1 MAIWSLTHE
10 KVQKL
15 LQDVAE
21 KELEIDELIKKSPKD
36 LWNTELDAFIEEWRV
51 QLEEDK
57 KEQGT
62 VVKRKKNGKYGAK
75 VTKGKKK
82 AAGSDESDFEASK
95 PKRKPAAGKVKTEA
109 KKQTVLGFKSIEQPS
124 EKAPDKKPIAR
135 AAKKEAV
142 VIDDLSDSDFD
153 MLDRKF
159 KPAPSAKPP
168 VKVTPADV
176 ESSPDQKPQPDP
188 AGDSEDEFLSL
199 GEKPSPPKPKAKA
212 VLAKK
217 PAKDESEAESEM
229 EVLAK
234 KAAAKPASK
243 AKAATKTAP
252 KAKPV
257 VADDSIFDVDVSDP
271 PPLRTT
277 VTKPKRAAAAKP
289 SILDIAGSEDSDEEN
304 GLGDVSVLVK
314 GIGSQGSDTGRPL
327 FRDSAKKVSGAALKG
342 VAAKKVAPKGVSK
355 IPLDLSKNAGSGSE
369 NSDSDDDIPKPVK
382 KAPVKKA
389 APPVRAAPKK
399 AAEPK
404 KPAAK
409 AAPKAR
415 AKKPIVLSDE
425 DEDDM
430 DVDKMAEELLDSD
443 DGELDSKPSSK
454 TSKPAI
460 KPSAKP
466 APKAAE
472 PVSRGRAVRVR
483 KQTNYKIDPSSDEE
497 EDDDDDDDDDDEGSE
512 DYGGDSD

>member
-62 VVKRKKNGKYGAK
+62 VVKRKKNGRYGAK
-75 VTKGKKK
+75 ITKGKKK
-82 AAGSDESDFEASK
+82 AASSDESDFEASK
-95 PKRKPAAGKVKTEA
+95 PKRKPVAAKVKTEA
-109 KKQTVLGFKSIEQPS
+109 KKQTVLGFKSIDPPP

-153 MLDRKF
+153 MLDQKS

-176 ESSPDQKPQPDP
+176 ESSKPQPDP
-188 AGDSEDEFLSL
+188 AGDSDEEFLLL

-217 PAKDESEAESEM
+217 PAKDESEAESEL
-229 EVLAK
+229 EALAK
-234 KAAAKPASK
+234 KAVAKPAPK
-243 AKAATKTAP
+243 AKAATKTAS
-252 KAKPV
+252 KVKPV
-257 VADDSIFDVDVSDP
+257 ATDDSIFDLDVSDP
-271 PPLRTT
+271 PPLRTAS
-277 VTKPKRAAAAKP
+277 TKPKRAAAAKP
-289 SILDIAGSEDSDEEN
+289 SILDIARSDDSDEEN

-327 FRDSAKKVSGAALKG
+327 FRDSAKKASGAALKG
-342 VAAKKVAPKGVSK
+342 LAAKKVAPKGVSK
-355 IPLDLSKNAGSGSE
+355 IPLDLSKNAGNGSE
-369 NSDSDDDIPKPVK
+369 DSDSDDDIPKPVK

-389 APPVRAAPKK
+389 APARAAPRK

-404 KPAAK
+404 KPAIK
-409 AAPKAR
+409 AAPKPK
-415 AKKPIVLSDE
+415 AKKPIVLSEE

-430 DVDKMAEELLDSD
+430 DVDKMADELLDSD
-443 DGELDSKPSSK
+443 DGEPYSKPSSK
-454 TSKPAI
+454 TSKTAT
-460 KPSAKP
+460 KPLAKP

-472 PVSRGRAVRVR
+472 PESRGRAVRAR
-483 KQTNYKIDPSSDEE
+483 KQTNYKIELSSDEE
-497 EDDDDDDDDDDEGSE
+497 DDDDDDDDDEGSE

>member
-95 PKRKPAAGKVKTEA
+95 PKRKPATAKVKTEA
-109 KKQTVLGFKSIEQPS
+109 KKQTVLGFKSIDPPP
-124 EKAPDKKPIAR
+124 EKVPDKKPIAR
-135 AAKKEAV
+135 AVKKEAV

-153 MLDRKF
+153 MLDQ

-168 VKVTPADV
+168 VKVAPVDV
-176 ESSPDQKPQPDP
+176 ESSSDQKPQPDP
-188 AGDSEDEFLSL
+188 AGESDDEFLLL
-199 GEKPSPPKPKAKA
+199 GEKLSPPKPKAKA
-212 VLAKK
+212 ILAKK

-234 KAAAKPASK
+234 KAVAKPAPR

-252 KAKPV
+252 KVKPV
-257 VADDSIFDVDVSDP
+257 AADDSIFDLDVSDP
-271 PPLRTT
+271 PPLRTAS
-277 VTKPKRAAAAKP
+277 TKPKRAAAAKP
-289 SILDIAGSEDSDEEN
+289 SILDIAGSDDSDEEN

-327 FRDSAKKVSGAALKG
+327 FRDSAKKASGAALKG

-355 IPLDLSKNAGSGSE
+355 IPLDLSKNAGNRSE
-369 NSDSDDDIPKPVK
+369 NSDSDDIPKPVK

-389 APPVRAAPKK
+389 ASARVAPKK

-404 KPAAK
+404 KPAVR

-415 AKKPIVLSDE
+415 AKKPITLSD
-425 DEDDM
+425 DDDDDM
-430 DVDKMAEELLDSD
+430 DVDKMADELLDSD
-443 DGELDSKPSSK
+443 DGELYSKPSSK
-454 TSKPAI
+454 TSKAAT
-460 KPSAKP
+460 KPSTKP
-466 APKAAE
+466 ASKAAE
-472 PVSRGRAVRVR
+472 PESRGRAVRAR
-483 KQTNYKIDPSSDEE
+483 KQTNYKIDFSSDEE
-497 EDDDDDDDDDDEGSE
+497 DDDDDDEGSE